1 MNARRAEALTDRWRK
16 SFRNGVYCR
25 RGSKFGLDGLREF
38 VHCLLQNCVE
48 GIDSLVSL
56 ASQSAAPRALKLRAR
71 WYTPCMGNLEKLSWI
86 DAFAVTGYGV
96 RVGVRVNDDALIE
109 RLRPRL
115 PPGAKISP
123 MGTVD
128 RILSVILAPPS
139 ERRGVKNYHLV
150 YSNHDLVG
158 RSHRLDVVLDNYD
171 THLRMAMAEFSR
183 RKLFVHAG
191 VVAWKERAILL
202 PGSTLAG
209 KTHLVAE
216 LVKAGAA
223 YLSDEYAILDE
234 DGWVHPFAK
243 PLSMR
248 PSKTGPQIET
258 PVEQIGGVPGRKP
271 LPVGL
276 VVMSQFREGAR
287 WRPKRLTAGQ
297 GVLELLDNA
306 FSARRS
312 PEFAMNILGRV
323 ASGATVLKGTRGDA
337 TTMTGH
343 ILDAAEAGGSA

>member
-1 MNARRAEALTDRWRK
+1 
-16 SFRNGVYCR
+16 
-25 RGSKFGLDGLREF
+25 
-38 VHCLLQNCVE
+38 
-48 GIDSLVSL
+48 
-56 ASQSAAPRALKLRAR
+56 
-71 WYTPCMGNLEKLSWI
+71 
-86 DAFAVTGYGV
+86 
-96 RVGVRVNDDALIE
+96 
-109 RLRPRL
+109 
-115 PPGAKISP
+115 

-128 RILSVILAPPS
+128 RMLSVILAPPS
-139 ERRGVKNYHLV
+139 ERRGVKNFHLV
-150 YSNHDLVG
+150 YANHDIVG

-171 THLRMAMAEFSR
+171 SYLRMTMAEFSR
-183 RKLFVHAG
+183 RKLFLHAG

-202 PGSTLAG
+202 PGRTLAG

-248 PSKTGPQIET
+248 PSKTAPQMET
-258 PVEQIGGVPGRKP
+258 PVEEIGGVPGRKP

-297 GVLELLDNA
+297 GVLELLDNT
-306 FSARRS
+306 FSVRQS

-323 ASGATVLKGTRGDA
+323 ASGATVLKGKRGDA
-337 TTMTGH
+337 TTMTSQH
-343 ILDAAEAGGSA
+343 FGGG